1 MKAIQVMN
9 YGGSDELALADVAIP
24 EPGEGE
30 ALVRMGMAGVN
41 FIDVYMRTG
50 IFKRSVTYENAPP
63 FTPGMEGAGIIE
75 KVGPGVD
82 NVTAGDQVAYCLNLG
97 SYAEF
102 AAVPAWKLVKVP
114 DGIPLDIATALQ
126 LQGSTAHYLTHSL
139 YPLKEG
145 DSCLVHAGAGGLGQL
160 VIQLAKARGAVV
172 YTTVGSAEKA
182 EIAKAR
188 GADHVILYREV
199 DFAEAVSDL
208 TGGEGVNVVYDS
220 VGRDTIQGSLKCLK
234 PRGVLSNNGNASG
247 PIGAFDPLDLAE
259 AGSVF
264 FTRPHLADYIPTAEE
279 RNRRADDL
287 FRLYREDK
295 ITVTIDR
302 VFPLVDAKAA
312 HDAIEGRQTKGKL
325 LLEAEEDQGLLPET
339 RP

>member
-188 GADHVILYREV
+188 GAAPTTCSGSTGRTRSPSPSTASFRWWTPRRPMTPSKAGKPRASCCWRRRRTRDRSRKRGR
-199 DFAEAVSDL
+199 EAVNCRNEPAMKTLL
-208 TGGEGVNVVYDS
+208 TPL
-220 VGRDTIQGSLKCLK
+220 RLLFT
-234 PRGVLSNNGNASG
+234 LSRFRVWCALTYSQ
-247 PIGAFDPLDLAE
+247 AL
-259 AGSVF
+259 
-264 FTRPHLADYIPTAEE
+264 
-279 RNRRADDL
+279 RRAFIFVPA
-287 FRLYREDK
+287 FRPRPIFFASLL
-295 ITVTIDR
+295 R
-302 VFPLVDAKAA
+302 VAA
-312 HDAIEGRQTKGKL
+312 
-325 LLEAEEDQGLLPET
+325 
-339 RP
+339 